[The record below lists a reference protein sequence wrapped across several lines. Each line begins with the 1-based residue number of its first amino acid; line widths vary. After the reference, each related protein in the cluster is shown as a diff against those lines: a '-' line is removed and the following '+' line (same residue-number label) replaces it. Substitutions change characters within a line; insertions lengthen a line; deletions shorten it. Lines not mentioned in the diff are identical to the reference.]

1 MSKAYNI
8 LLKKIQLKKREMLID
23 YYRALETSM
32 KKQSEIQLA
41 KEEWKNLNKKF
52 HEERAKSVIAD
63 FKIRKKDISRQ
74 LDLLEKNVI
83 DDDEDKQRK
92 TKKMLDLLMH
102 KLIHEDFINKT
113 YSVPSRSKMRPALGK
128 YLEAT
133 REERTK
139 KLKLF
144 AKQRNVEF
152 ID

>member
-32 KKQSEIQLA
+32 IKQSEIQLA
-41 KEEWKNLNKKF
+41 KQEYEDLNKKF
-52 HEERAKSVIAD
+52 YEERAKSVIAD
-63 FKIRKKDISRQ
+63 FKIRKKDISHQ
-74 LDLLEKNVI
+74 LDLLEKNII
-83 DDDEDKQRK
+83 DDDEDKQRE
-92 TKKMLDLLMH
+92 TKKMLDLLIL

-113 YSVPSRSKMRPALGK
+113 YRVASRSKMRPALGK

-133 REERTK
+133 KEERTK

-144 AKQRNVEF
+144 AKQRNVKF

>member
-1 MSKAYNI
+1 MIYSDFQDPIAHQDGN
-8 LLKKIQLKKREMLID
+8 QR
-23 YYRALETSM
+23 
-32 KKQSEIQLA
+32 
-41 KEEWKNLNKKF
+41 KNHKL
-52 HEERAKSVIAD
+52 H
-63 FKIRKKDISRQ
+63 Q

-83 DDDEDKQRK
+83 DDDEDEQRK
-92 TKKMLDLLMH
+92 TKKMLDLSVL
-102 KLIHEDFINKT
+102 KLIHEDFVNKT
-113 YSVPSRSKMRPALGK
+113 YSVASRSKMRPALGK

>member
-1 MSKAYNI
+1 MK
-8 LLKKIQLKKREMLID
+8 KKIKLIHD
-23 YYRALETSM
+23 YRTLETSM
-32 KKQSEIQLA
+32 EKQSEIQLA
-41 KEEWKNLNKKF
+41 KEEWKELQDKF
-52 HEERAKSVIAD
+52 YEERKQSVIAD
-63 FKIRKKDISRQ
+63 FKIRKKDISHQ

-83 DDDEDKQRK
+83 DDDEDEQRK
-92 TKKMLDLLMH
+92 TKKMLDLSML

-133 REERTK
+133 KEERTE

-144 AKQRNVEF
+144 AKQRNVKF

>member
-1 MSKAYNI
+1 
-8 LLKKIQLKKREMLID
+8 ML
-23 YYRALETSM
+23 E
-32 KKQSEIQLA
+32 KQSEIQLA
-41 KEEWKNLNKKF
+41 KTEWKEVQDKF
-52 HEERAKSVIAD
+52 YEERKQSVIAD

-139 KLKLF
+139 TLKLF

-152 ID
+152 VD

>member
-1 MSKAYNI
+1 M
-8 LLKKIQLKKREMLID
+8 Q
-23 YYRALETSM
+23 
-32 KKQSEIQLA
+32 KQSEIQLA
-41 KEEWKNLNKKF
+41 KEEWKEVQNKF
-52 HEERAKSVIAD
+52 YEERKQSVIAD
-63 FKIRKKDISRQ
+63 FKIQKKDIYHQ

-92 TKKMLDLLMH
+92 TKKILDFLML

-113 YSVPSRSKMRPALGK
+113 YRVPSRSKMRPALGK

-133 REERTK
+133 REEREK

>member
-1 MSKAYNI
+1 MIYSDFQDPIAHQDGN
-8 LLKKIQLKKREMLID
+8 QR
-23 YYRALETSM
+23 
-32 KKQSEIQLA
+32 
-41 KEEWKNLNKKF
+41 KNHKL
-52 HEERAKSVIAD
+52 H
-63 FKIRKKDISRQ
+63 Q

-113 YSVPSRSKMRPALGK
+113 YRVASRGKIRPALGK

>member
-1 MSKAYNI
+1 
-8 LLKKIQLKKREMLID
+8 MLIH

-63 FKIRKKDISRQ
+63 FKIRKKDISSK

-83 DDDEDKQRK
+83 DDDEDEQRK
-92 TKKMLDLLMH
+92 TKKMLDLSVL
-102 KLIHEDFINKT
+102 KLIHEDFVNKT
-113 YSVPSRSKMRPALGK
+113 YSVASRSKMRPALGK

-144 AKQRNVEF
+144 AKQRNVKF

>member
-1 MSKAYNI
+1 M
-8 LLKKIQLKKREMLID
+8 Q
-23 YYRALETSM
+23 
-32 KKQSEIQLA
+32 KQSEIQLA
-41 KEEWKNLNKKF
+41 KTEWKEIQSKF
-52 HEERAKSVIAD
+52 YEERKQSVIVD
-63 FKIRKKDISRQ
+63 FKIRKKDISHQ

-92 TKKMLDLLMH
+92 TKKMLDFLMH

-113 YSVPSRSKMRPALGK
+113 YRVASRSKMRPALGK

-133 REERTK
+133 KEERTK

>member
-1 MSKAYNI
+1 
-8 LLKKIQLKKREMLID
+8 MLID

-32 KKQSEIQLA
+32 NKQSEIQLA
-41 KEEWKNLNKKF
+41 KQEYEDLNKKF

-128 YLEAT
+128 YLDAT
-133 REERTK
+133 HEERTK

-144 AKQRNVEF
+144 AKRRNVKF

>member
-1 MSKAYNI
+1 
-8 LLKKIQLKKREMLID
+8 MLID

-52 HEERAKSVIAD
+52 HEERAKSVMVD

-113 YSVPSRSKMRPALGK
+113 YRVASRGKMRPALGK

-139 KLKLF
+139 TLKLF
-144 AKQRNVEF
+144 AKQRNVKF
-152 ID
+152 ND

>member
-1 MSKAYNI
+1 M
-8 LLKKIQLKKREMLID
+8 Q
-23 YYRALETSM
+23 
-32 KKQSEIQLA
+32 KQSEIQLS
-41 KEEWKNLNKKF
+41 KEEWKEVQNEF
-52 HEERAKSVIAD
+52 SEERKQSVMAD
-63 FKIRKKDISRQ
+63 FKIRKKDISHQ

-92 TKKMLDLLMH
+92 TKKILDLLML

-113 YSVPSRSKMRPALGK
+113 YRVPSRSKMRPALGK

-144 AKQRNVEF
+144 TKQRNVEF

>member
-1 MSKAYNI
+1 
-8 LLKKIQLKKREMLID
+8 ML
-23 YYRALETSM
+23 E
-32 KKQSEIQLA
+32 KQSEIQLA
-41 KEEWKNLNKKF
+41 KTEWKEVQDKF
-52 HEERAKSVIAD
+52 YEERKQSVIAD

-83 DDDEDKQRK
+83 DDDEDEQRK

-139 KLKLF
+139 TLKLF

-152 ID
+152 VD

>member
-1 MSKAYNI
+1 
-8 LLKKIQLKKREMLID
+8 ML
-23 YYRALETSM
+23 E
-32 KKQSEIQLA
+32 KQSEIQLA
-41 KEEWKNLNKKF
+41 KEEWKELRNKF
-52 HEERAKSVIAD
+52 HEERKQSVIAD
-63 FKIRKKDISRQ
+63 FKIRKKDISSK

-92 TKKMLDLLMH
+92 TKKMLDFLML

-113 YSVPSRSKMRPALGK
+113 YRVASRGKMRPALGK

-139 KLKLF
+139 TLKLF

-152 ID
+152 VD

>member
-1 MSKAYNI
+1 MK
-8 LLKKIQLKKREMLID
+8 KKIKLIHD
-23 YYRALETSM
+23 YRTLETSM
-32 KKQSEIQLA
+32 EKQSEIQLA
-41 KEEWKNLNKKF
+41 KTEWKEVQDKF
-52 HEERAKSVIAD
+52 YEERKQSVIAD
-63 FKIRKKDISRQ
+63 FKIRKKDISHQ

-83 DDDEDKQRK
+83 DDDEDEQRK

-144 AKQRNVEF
+144 AKQRNVKF

>member
-1 MSKAYNI
+1 M
-8 LLKKIQLKKREMLID
+8 E
-23 YYRALETSM
+23 
-32 KKQSEIQLA
+32 KQSKIQLA
-41 KEEWKNLNKKF
+41 KTEWKEIQNKF
-52 HEERAKSVIAD
+52 YEERKQSVIVD
-63 FKIRKKDISRQ
+63 FKIRKKDISHQ

-92 TKKMLDLLMH
+92 TKKMLDFLMH

-113 YSVPSRSKMRPALGK
+113 YRVPSRRKMRPALEK

-133 REERTK
+133 SEERTK

-152 ID
+152 VD

>member
-1 MSKAYNI
+1 MLKTQSK
-8 LLKKIQLKKREMLID
+8 
-23 YYRALETSM
+23 
-32 KKQSEIQLA
+32 IQLA
-41 KEEWKNLNKKF
+41 KEEWKEVQDKF
-52 HEERAKSVIAD
+52 YEERKQSVIAD
-63 FKIRKKDISRQ
+63 FKIRKKEISHQ

-92 TKKMLDLLMH
+92 TKKMLDFLML

-113 YSVPSRSKMRPALGK
+113 YRVASRGKMRPVLGK

-133 REERTK
+133 REEREK

>member
-1 MSKAYNI
+1 
-8 LLKKIQLKKREMLID
+8 MLIG
-23 YYRALETSM
+23 YYHALETSM

-41 KEEWKNLNKKF
+41 KQEYEDLNKKF
-52 HEERAKSVIAD
+52 YEERKQSVMTD
-63 FKIRKKDISRQ
+63 FKIRKKDISHQ

-102 KLIHEDFINKT
+102 KLIHEDFVNKT
-113 YSVPSRSKMRPALGK
+113 YRVVSRSKMRPALAK

-133 REERTK
+133 KEERTK

>member
-1 MSKAYNI
+1 
-8 LLKKIQLKKREMLID
+8 MLID

-41 KEEWKNLNKKF
+41 KEEWKELRNKF

-63 FKIRKKDISRQ
+63 FKIRKKDISSK

-83 DDDEDKQRK
+83 DDDEDEQRK
-92 TKKMLDLLMH
+92 TKKMLDLSML

-133 REERTK
+133 REERTE

-144 AKQRNVEF
+144 AKQRNVKF

>member
-1 MSKAYNI
+1 M
-8 LLKKIQLKKREMLID
+8 Q
-23 YYRALETSM
+23 
-32 KKQSEIQLA
+32 KQSKIQLA
-41 KEEWKNLNKKF
+41 KTEWKEVQNKF
-52 HEERAKSVIAD
+52 YEERKQSVIAD
-63 FKIRKKDISRQ
+63 FKIQKKDISHQ

-102 KLIHEDFINKT
+102 KLIHQDFINKT
-113 YSVPSRSKMRPALGK
+113 YRVPSRSKMRPALGK
-128 YLEAT
+128 YLEDT

-144 AKQRNVEF
+144 TKQRNVEF

>member
-1 MSKAYNI
+1 M
-8 LLKKIQLKKREMLID
+8 Q
-23 YYRALETSM
+23 
-32 KKQSEIQLA
+32 KQSEIQLA
-41 KEEWKNLNKKF
+41 KEEWKEVQNKF
-52 HEERAKSVIAD
+52 YEERKQSVIAD
-63 FKIRKKDISRQ
+63 FKIQKKDISHQ

-113 YSVPSRSKMRPALGK
+113 YRVPSRSKMRPALGK
-128 YLEAT
+128 YLEDT
-133 REERTK
+133 REEREK
-139 KLKLF
+139 KIKLF

>member
-1 MSKAYNI
+1 
-8 LLKKIQLKKREMLID
+8 MLID

-32 KKQSEIQLA
+32 IKQSEIELA
-41 KEEWKNLNKKF
+41 KEEWKNVNKKF
-52 HEERAKSVIAD
+52 YEERAKSVMAD
-63 FKIRKKDISRQ
+63 FKIRKKDISHQ

-102 KLIHEDFINKT
+102 KLIHEDFVNKT
-113 YSVPSRSKMRPALGK
+113 YKVASRSKMRPALGK

-133 REERTK
+133 REEREK

-144 AKQRNVEF
+144 TKQRNVEF

>member
-1 MSKAYNI
+1 M
-8 LLKKIQLKKREMLID
+8 Q
-23 YYRALETSM
+23 
-32 KKQSEIQLA
+32 KQSEIQLA
-41 KEEWKNLNKKF
+41 KEEWKEVQNKF
-52 HEERAKSVIAD
+52 YEERKQSVIAD
-63 FKIRKKDISRQ
+63 FKIRKKDISHQ

-83 DDDEDKQRK
+83 DDDEDRQRK
-92 TKKMLDLLMH
+92 TKKMLDFLML

-113 YSVPSRSKMRPALGK
+113 YGVPSRGKMRPALGK